1 MAGALRHALMRALMR
16 VMGALLQSSRRYDTL
31 RRAYRWDWYSLLHS
45 ATGTRGVQAIAV
57 CHSTVTRAVH
67 VGGERRT
74 RAAGPSGKALC
85 TRVVSGTMG
94 VRAFSDGRLR
104 FTSLT
109 CARVGGVSEDVGWA
123 RYRNSQFTTRTPLA
137 P

>member
-16 VMGALLQSSRRYDTL
+16 VMGALLQSSHRYDTL

-57 CHSTVTRAVH
+57 CHSTVTRAV
-67 VGGERRT
+67 GGERRT
-74 RAAGPSGKALC
+74 SPAGPSGKALC
-85 TRVVSGTMG
+85 TRIRAHG

-109 CARVGGVSEDVGWA
+109 CARVGGVSEEFCRLGEV
-123 RYRNSQFTTRTPLA
+123 L
-137 P
+137 

>member
-57 CHSTVTRAVH
+57 CHSTVTRAV
-67 VGGERRT
+67 GGERRT
-74 RAAGPSGKALC
+74 RSRGSVRKGPLHAD
-85 TRVVSGTMG
+85 TGTW
-94 VRAFSDGRLR
+94 R
-104 FTSLT
+104 
-109 CARVGGVSEDVGWA
+109 
-123 RYRNSQFTTRTPLA
+123 
-137 P
+137 